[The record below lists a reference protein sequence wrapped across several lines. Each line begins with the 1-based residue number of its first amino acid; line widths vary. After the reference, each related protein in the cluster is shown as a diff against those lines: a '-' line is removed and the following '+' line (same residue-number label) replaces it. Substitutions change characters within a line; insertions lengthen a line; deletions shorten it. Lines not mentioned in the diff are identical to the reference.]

1 MENKNDNIQL
11 KTTESDNNQSEERT
25 LDKTK
30 FGALQVLTA
39 AQVVTLLIKSD
50 SSFAG
55 PCGY

>member
-1 MENKNDNIQL
+1 MENKNNNIQP
-11 KTTESDNNQSEERT
+11 KTTESEKNQSTEST
-25 LDKTK
+25 LDKSK